1 MKVTVNLEIED
12 FPETELSV
20 SEIMKRKKYTFPH
33 IITRLN
39 GHVVERENRDA
50 TLVVNGDD
58 LEFYH
63 LISGG

>member
-1 MKVTVNLEIED
+1 MKVTVNLETED
-12 FPETELSV
+12 FPETKLSV

-39 GHVVERENRDA
+39 GHVVERENRDS

>member
-39 GHVVERENRDA
+39 GHVVERENRDS

-58 LEFYH
+58 LELYH